1 MLPDV
6 SSPLWIICEDGAEY
20 FERFSRFLDGE
31 FRFLPAGD
39 AASLVLLVELGA
51 QEALAASIAGR
62 EGSAS
67 GDVAGVILDLD
78 FRRTAA
84 ERLVDEQGRTHAA
97 VAEETR
103 QRLSQ
108 AQGILILRLLRARGF
123 GVPVLLFADL
133 DEDQA
138 AYLERT
144 LAPVAIVPSHEGL
157 LQTAARMRK
166 AGEGR

>member
-6 SSPLWIICEDGAEY
+6 KSAGAPPPAGPLWIVCEDGSEY

-39 AASLVLLVELGA
+39 AASLLRLVEVGA
-51 QEALAASIAGR
+51 A
-62 EGSAS
+62 EG
-67 GDVAGVILDLD
+67 GVAGVILDLD
-78 FRRTAA
+78 FRRTPA

-103 QRLSQ
+103 RRIAQ

-123 GVPVLLFADL
+123 DVPVLLFADL
-133 DEDQA
+133 DDAEQA

-144 LAPVAIVPSHEGL
+144 LGPVEIVPGHEGL
-157 LQTAARMRK
+157 VQTAARMR
-166 AGEGR
+166 AVGG